1 MDEVVLMVKLAL
13 IIPPHNLHNL
23 AKWVQEDKILKLT
36 YLVLLVKY
44 PKPVKTVLVQI
55 LQRSLISL
63 PTNQKIFSVL

>member
-36 YLVLLVKY
+36 YLVLLDKY
-44 PKPVKTVLVQI
+44 SKPVKTV
-55 LQRSLISL
+55 
-63 PTNQKIFSVL
+63 

>member
-1 MDEVVLMVKLAL
+1 MVKLAL

-44 PKPVKTVLVQI
+44 PKPVKTVKVQI
-55 LQRSLISL
+55 LHNLFPL
-63 PTNQKIFSVL
+63 DKVVYML

>member
-1 MDEVVLMVKLAL
+1 MVKLAL

-44 PKPVKTVLVQI
+44 SKPVKTVKVQI
-55 LQRSLISL
+55 LHNLSPLDKVVCML
-63 PTNQKIFSVL
+63 